1 MPKIVRE
8 KDKKIRRSFSLSPKA
23 VENLSKMAKL
33 LHTSQSELLD
43 DMILNASENFFK
55 LFNVAKDKGI
65 YSSALKVVAG
75 ELEKLADEFDSMKGD
90 KDE

>member
-1 MPKIVRE
+1 MPKVVKE
-8 KDKKIRRSFSLSPKA
+8 EDKKIRRSFSLSPKA

-55 LFNVAKDKGI
+55 LFNEAKDKGI
-65 YSSALKVVAG
+65 YSSVLKVVAG